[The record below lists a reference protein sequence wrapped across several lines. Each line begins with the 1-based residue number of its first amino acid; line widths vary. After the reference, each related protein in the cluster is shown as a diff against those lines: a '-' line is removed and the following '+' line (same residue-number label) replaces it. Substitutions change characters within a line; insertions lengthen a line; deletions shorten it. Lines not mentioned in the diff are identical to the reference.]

1 MVPNGVLRLRIRC
14 ALDGPQMRLWEEAK
28 IRGIELIAVPTA
40 EACRLLVSIDTQDVY
55 AILHVTR

>member
-1 MVPNGVLRLRIRC
+1 
-14 ALDGPQMRLWEEAK
+14 MRLWEEAK

-55 AILHVTR
+55 AILHVTG